1 VAVYIPISFIS
12 FISFLFRCAKNNED
26 DERAGEKV
34 KNLIQVQSSCMHA
47 MLTFAKRRGDR
58 GWCLG
63 FRTQDPGFWVL
74 GGQGAGLARP
84 KTTLPAEAGAPVL
97 SLFVLQLCQKCALTR
112 KNNAYFKA
120 RHQNRILQYIC
131 GCSGTSLSAT
141 HSLRTANR
149 ALAFF
154 FFTCCKLFSSYH

>member
-1 VAVYIPISFIS
+1 LPKGVVTGGGVWDSGLRI
-12 FISFLFRCAKNNED
+12 
-26 DERAGEKV
+26 
-34 KNLIQVQSSCMHA
+34 
-47 MLTFAKRRGDR
+47 RGF
-58 GWCLG
+58 G
-63 FRTQDPGFWVL
+63 VL
-74 GGQGAGLARP
+74 GGQGAGLAGLARP

-154 FFTCCKLFSSYH
+154 FFHFLFFSYH